1 MISWHCRYRGRWSL
15 GPSSPSSVVYRD
27 TADRIDLRE
36 VQDAARTRDWD
47 TIVSRGKLRHKI
59 YLT

>member
-1 MISWHCRYRGRWSL
+1 MISWHCRYHGRWSL
-15 GPSSPSSVVYRD
+15 GPSSVVYRD
-27 TADRIDLRE
+27 TADRMDMRE

-47 TIVSRGKLRHKI
+47 TIVSRGKLRHNI